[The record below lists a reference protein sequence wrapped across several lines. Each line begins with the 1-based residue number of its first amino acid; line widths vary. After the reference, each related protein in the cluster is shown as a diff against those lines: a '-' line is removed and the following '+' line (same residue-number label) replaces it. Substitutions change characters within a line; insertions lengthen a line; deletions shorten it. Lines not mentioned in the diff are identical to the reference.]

1 MTIHEKRNSSK
12 SCLQPLDFNIKEYTY
27 GNLAN
32 LRILEYQNNLIA
44 NISTGLNKKKIDRI
58 SFLKDLRINLDT
70 TYTTYRIF
78 PTSPSKRSN
87 EESWSTLVKR
97 LLQLRLPGVKRFE
110 KMSIGGEAC

>member
-1 MTIHEKRNSSK
+1 MTIYEKGNFSK
-12 SCLQPLDFNIKEYTY
+12 SCLQSVDFNIEEYTY

-44 NISTGLNKKKIDRI
+44 NISTGLNKKSDCI

-110 KMSIGGEAC
+110 KVSIGGEAC

>member
-1 MTIHEKRNSSK
+1 MTIHEKGNFSI
-12 SCLQPLDFNIKEYTY
+12 SCLQPLDFNIEEYIY

-32 LRILEYQNNLIA
+32 LRIPEYPNNLIA
-44 NISTGLNKKKIDRI
+44 NISTGLNKKSDRI

-110 KMSIGGEAC
+110 KVSIGGEAC